1 MIIHTHTCIYIESYG
16 GISIVGAVFP
26 ALYTRVYYGYAR
38 EKERGGG
45 KGSLSML
52 TTCRVIF
59 FIISACLFY
68 ICIKRK
74 CLRTR
79 VPPRDNVGG
88 LCWLLPPPPPRSNR
102 LNRVRGCSSLLVAGR
117 WTGRDLVARK
127 ERLLFIPDPLGRDL
141 LFQTAPRGGVEW
153 NRLFGIWGRKV
164 CIVIFLHIVVNMINT
179 YTQII

>member
-1 MIIHTHTCIYIESYG
+1 MIIHTHTHTCIYIESYG
-16 GISIVGAVFP
+16 GISIVDAVFP

-38 EKERGGG
+38 EKERGG

-74 CLRTR
+74 CLRTC

-88 LCWLLPPPPPRSNR
+88 LCWLLPPPPSPTVESVESEEGDAVLCSLPVVGPAEISSRGRSGCFLSPTLLEETCSFKR
-102 LNRVRGCSSLLVAGR
+102 LREEELNGIVCLEFEEGRFALWFFYISL
-117 WTGRDLVARK
+117 
-127 ERLLFIPDPLGRDL
+127 
-141 LFQTAPRGGVEW
+141 
-153 NRLFGIWGRKV
+153 
-164 CIVIFLHIVVNMINT
+164 
-179 YTQII
+179 

>member
-1 MIIHTHTCIYIESYG
+1 
-16 GISIVGAVFP
+16 
-26 ALYTRVYYGYAR
+26 
-38 EKERGGG
+38 
-45 KGSLSML
+45 ML

-153 NRLFGIWGRKV
+153 NRLFGIWKEG
-164 CIVIFLHIVVNMINT
+164 LHCDFFTYRCKYNKYVYTSNLILLFVVRDNHGCKL
-179 YTQII
+179 